1 LSRSQNVDC
10 ESESAERTHTQF
22 FLVVVV
28 VVVAT
33 TTSSQAERGASREEM
48 ARDVVG
54 VSRARDRQTDRQAE
68 FVVASTGKTE
78 RGGGRVRGK

>member
-1 LSRSQNVDC
+1 
-10 ESESAERTHTQF
+10 
-22 FLVVVV
+22 LVVVV